1 MVLEE
6 VLGEVLD
13 FWKGV
18 VMVPGYD
25 GVGAIPSFWERAWMA
40 VEFRRFSTSGRAP
53 ISSSTSGGREEG

>member
-6 VLGEVLD
+6 VLGEFLD

-25 GVGAIPSFWERAWMA
+25 GVGERA
-40 VEFRRFSTSGRAP
+40 
-53 ISSSTSGGREEG
+53 